1 MVYFG
6 LVALLIVITP
16 LHRYV
21 LANRQAFWLGTLM
34 PLLWVG
40 TNVLIANI
48 TPIEHQDVLL
58 AVLGTLLL
66 LSSWVAARIDRTE
79 RQLNGPHH
87 HKVAT
92 K

>member
-21 LANRQAFWLGTLM
+21 LANRRQFWLGTLM
-34 PLLWVG
+34 PLLWLGVNLG
-40 TNVLIANI
+40 LATQIVF
-48 TPIEHQDVLL
+48 EHQDTLL

-66 LSSWVAARIDRTE
+66 LSSWIAARIDRTE
-79 RQLNGPHH
+79 RQLHQPQQ
-87 HKVAT
+87 KVTT

>member
-21 LANRQAFWLGTLM
+21 LATRNVFWPGILMPALWLGTNGVLA
-34 PLLWVG
+34 LI
-40 TNVLIANI
+40 TNFQ
-48 TPIEHQDVLL
+48 HQDSLL

-66 LSSWVAARIDRTE
+66 LSSWIAARIDHAEKILT
-79 RQLNGPHH
+79 
-87 HKVAT
+87 AT
-92 K
+92 STHRMAAK

>member
-16 LHRYV
+16 IHRYV
-21 LANRQAFWLGTLM
+21 LASRKQFWLGGLM
-34 PLLWVG
+34 PTIWLAA
-40 TNVLIANI
+40 NLITANAI
-48 TPIEHQDVLL
+48 GFDHQDTLL

-66 LSSWVAARIDRTE
+66 VSCWVAARIDRTE
-79 RQLNGPHH
+79 HQLTLTRH
-87 HKVAT
+87 HKIAT

>member
-40 TNVLIANI
+40 TNVLLANLM
-48 TPIEHQDVLL
+48 PLEHQDILL

-79 RQLNGPHH
+79 QQLQVSRH

>member
-6 LVALLIVITP
+6 LVALLIVMTP

-21 LANRQAFWLGTLM
+21 LANRRQFWLGTLM
-34 PLLWVG
+34 PLTWVG
-40 TNVLIANI
+40 VNLGLAALM
-48 TPIEHQDVLL
+48 PLEHQDVLL

-66 LSSWVAARIDRTE
+66 LSSWIAARIDRTE
-79 RQLNGPHH
+79 RQLQVTHH

>member
-21 LANRQAFWLGTLM
+21 LANRRQFWLGTLM
-34 PLLWVG
+34 PLLWLTASIV
-40 TNVLIANI
+40 TANLV
-48 TPIEHQDVLL
+48 PFAHQDTLL
-58 AVLGTLLL
+58 VVLGALLL
-66 LSSWVAARIDRTE
+66 LSSWIAARIDRTE
-79 RQLNGPHH
+79 HQLQGHQ
-87 HKVAT
+87 KIAT